1 VPRPSANAKPP
12 PPMQQTD
19 GFEAMRRAH
28 QSEIAEDYVELIAAL
43 IAEKGEARPV
53 DIAAC
58 LGVSQPTVSK
68 NLARLKR
75 DKLVRHAP
83 YRAVFLTDAG
93 QDLAEACAKRHR
105 IVVQFLV
112 AIGIDPDT
120 AEQDAE
126 GIEHH
131 VSEATLAAFTRF
143 IDGAKHLEQENIR

>member
-1 VPRPSANAKPP
+1 MPL
-12 PPMQQTD
+12 TD

-28 QSEIAEDYVELIAAL
+28 QSEMAEDYVELIAAL

-53 DIAAC
+53 DIATC

-75 DKLVRHAP
+75 DGKILHTP
-83 YRAVFLTDAG
+83 YRAVFLTATG
-93 QDLAEACAKRHR
+93 KALAQACAKRHR
-105 IVVQFLV
+105 IVVNFL
-112 AIGIDPDT
+112 ITLGIDPKT

-143 IDGAKHLEQENIR
+143 IEEGR

>member
-1 VPRPSANAKPP
+1 MPNPSPQAKSSPNP
-12 PPMQQTD
+12 D
-19 GFEAMRRAH
+19 RFEATRRAH
-28 QSEIAEDYVELIAAL
+28 QSEMAEDYVELIATL

-75 DKLVRHAP
+75 DGLIHHTP
-83 YRAVFLTDAG
+83 YRAVFLTATG
-93 QDLAEACAKRHR
+93 KALGRSCAKRHR
-105 IVVQFLV
+105 IVVSFLIALGV
-112 AIGIDPDT
+112 DPAT

-131 VSEATLAAFTRF
+131 VSKTTLAAFTRF
-143 IDGAKHLEQENIR
+143 IEGSRQAVSQVCDPD